1 LHKGVLGIRSFY
13 SQLTKNIATLWQGV
27 TGSRIGWK
35 TWLCLVIPVLTICT
49 IISLA
54 RCAVV
59 WDGEVLVVARDREI
73 AETALQHYIKQL
85 EKTTGMPVEIKE
97 DTIKYRPVWQMGA
110 LADGEDI
117 QRCLADKL
125 ECQYEASGIF
135 IDGHKV
141 AAVKNTAAGQ
151 KVLAN
156 LLDKY
161 TNEGLWET
169 AFKQKVAVKPVS
181 IDLVEIMD
189 PEQATEYIL
198 RGGINVGEYQVEAGD
213 TLWDVA
219 EATNVTTDELIVA
232 NPGLTP
238 ESMQVGQ
245 TIQISSPAPLVDV
258 VSTYQDV
265 QQEEILFHV
274 QQKVDQNLYW
284 GEQKILQKGRSGE
297 REVAYKVTLENGL
310 ETSRTVV
317 QQKTT
322 QEAVPQIIAK
332 GNKKLLAFR
341 GGNGR
346 LAYPT
351 SGAIVSPFGARWG
364 KTHEGV
370 DIATNLGTPVV
381 AAEVG
386 TIQRSGYLGA
396 YGLSIDISHGSGV
409 VTRYAHLSSAAVEPG
424 QRVERGQFIGRA
436 GSTGRSTGPHLHF
449 EVMVNGIHK
458 NPTIFI

>member
-1 LHKGVLGIRSFY
+1 VLGIRSFY
-13 SQLTKNIATLWQGV
+13 NQLTNNIATLWQRV

-35 TWLCLVIPVLTICT
+35 TWLWLGIPVLTICT

-59 WDGEVLVVARDREI
+59 WDGEVVVVVRDHEI

-85 EKTTGMPVEIKE
+85 EKTTGMPVEIQE

-110 LADGEDI
+110 LADEKDI
-117 QRCLADKL
+117 QQSFADKL
-125 ECQYEASGIF
+125 DCQYEACGIF
-135 IDGHKV
+135 IDGQKV
-141 AAVKNTAAGQ
+141 AAVKNSAAGQ

-161 TNEGLWET
+161 SNDGLWET

-181 IDLVEIMD
+181 IDLDEIMD
-189 PEQATEYIL
+189 PEKATEYIL
-198 RGGINVGEYQVEAGD
+198 LGGIDVGEYQVEAGD

-219 EATNVTTDELIVA
+219 EATNITTDELIAA

-245 TIQISSPAPLVDV
+245 TIQIASPAPLVDV
-258 VSTYQDV
+258 LSTYRDV

-284 GEQKILQKGRSGE
+284 GEQKLLQKGHSGE
-297 REVAYKVTLENGL
+297 REVVYKVTLENGL
-310 ETSRTVV
+310 ETGRTVV
-317 QQKTT
+317 QQKNI

-364 KTHEGV
+364 KNHEGV
-370 DIATNLGTPVV
+370 DIATNHGTPVV

-396 YGLSIDISHGSGV
+396 YGLCIDISHGNGV
-409 VTRYAHLSSAAVEPG
+409 VTRYAHLSSTAVEPG

-449 EVMVNGIHK
+449 EVMVNGICK